1 MNKAIKNFQALG
13 LIALFFVLFSCNSNS
28 KKEKGAQLYQ
38 DQCARCHIAPDINH
52 LPKEFWTK
60 SILPEMAA
68 RMGIKDGGFK
78 PYDKM
83 DFEEMEIIHNSGIYP
98 FMPSLNDQDWALL
111 KAYILE
117 MAPDS
122 LAPII
127 HDKETFEQ
135 QLFKVSMFSID
146 ETPGSYFTYLSY
158 KKENNSIHTGD
169 ISGQL
174 IQYEFETKN
183 SQVLK
188 KSDNAVVGFTDLD
201 SISFLTDIGIL
212 DPSELSSGKVI
223 AYHNDAEKVIID
235 SLHRPVYNEVRDLN
249 GDGTK
254 EMLVSEFGHLT
265 GKLSLMILGP
275 SGNYEKKV
283 LLSQPGTIRTEI
295 KDLNNDGKLDIVALT
310 SQGDESI
317 TFLYQQDN
325 LVFRNEK
332 VLRFSP
338 IYGSSW
344 FEILDYDGDG
354 DDDII
359 TVNGDNADKTYIHK
373 PYHGLRIHLNDGENN
388 FKEAFF
394 FPLNGATRFV
404 SNDFD
409 QDGDID
415 FSIISTFPD
424 YENKPEYSLIYL
436 ENKNEQLFDF
446 EVQTIKEAN
455 DSRWFLLDI
464 GDVDK
469 DGDMDIIFSAFTYV
483 FTPVPP
489 SISEKWNTTNA
500 DIMILENTLIK
511 N

>member
-1 MNKAIKNFQALG
+1 MTKAIKHFELLG
-13 LIALFFVLFSCNSNS
+13 LIALFFVIFSCTPSA

-38 DQCARCHIAPDINH
+38 DQCARCHIAPDIND
-52 LPKEFWTK
+52 LPKDLWTQ

-78 PYDKM
+78 PYENM

-98 FMPSLNDQDWALL
+98 YMPSLNEQDWAIL
-111 KAYILE
+111 KTYILE

-122 LAPII
+122 LASIVYPTKI
-127 HDKETFEQ
+127 KEQ
-135 QLFKVSMFSID
+135 QLFETSMFPID
-146 ETPGSYFTYLSY
+146 ETPGSYFTYLTY
-158 KKENNSIHTGD
+158 VEENNSIHTGD
-169 ISGQL
+169 ISGKL
-174 IQYEFETKN
+174 IAYNFDTKN

-188 KSDNAVVGFTDLD
+188 ESENAVIGFTDLD

-223 AYHNDAEKVIID
+223 AYQNEHQEVIID
-235 SLHRPVYNEVRDLN
+235 SLHRPVHNLITDLN
-249 GDGTK
+249 GDGIN
-254 EMLVSEFGHLT
+254 EMIISEFGHLT
-265 GKLSLMILGP
+265 GKLSLMVSNP
-275 SGNYEKKV
+275 SGGYEKKV
-283 LLSQPGTIRTEI
+283 LLSQPGTIRTVV
-295 KDLNNDGKLDIVALT
+295 KDMNNDGRPDIIALT

-317 TFLYQQDN
+317 TFLYQQEN
-325 LVFRNEK
+325 LVFKNEK

-344 FEILDYDGDG
+344 FELIDYDGDG

-404 SNDFD
+404 ANDFD
-409 QDGDID
+409 QDGDLD

-424 YENKPEYSLIYL
+424 YQNKPEYSLVYL
-436 ENKNEQLFDF
+436 ENKNEERFEFDI
-446 EVQTIKEAN
+446 QSIKEAN
-455 DSRWFLLDI
+455 DSRWFLLDTGDI
-464 GDVDK
+464 DRDGDVD
-469 DGDMDIIFSAFTYV
+469 IILSAFTYV

-489 SISEKWNTTNA
+489 TISKNWDSNNA
-500 DIMILENTLIK
+500 DIMILENTLI
-511 N
+511 NN